1 MSRYPLS
8 VLCILGISLSLDFTM
23 GSTVTQA
30 TSFRRYPEV
39 ELQSEELYSAQSFAL
54 KYLNAKKAKIRT
66 TVQSTYVVK
75 GFSLIGWQKGEMAGQ
90 LLLKKQGKTWKVLS
104 SGGGAMDLNT
114 LISYGLPKA
123 TAEEL
128 LRQFESN

>member
-8 VLCILGISLSLDFTM
+8 VLCILGIFLSLNFTI
-23 GSTVTQA
+23 GSTAALTTPVRITGMQA
-30 TSFRRYPEV
+30 
-39 ELQSEELYSAQSFAL
+39 QSQELYSAQSFAL
-54 KYLNAKKAKIRT
+54 KYLNAKKAKIPT